1 MRNDHSLTPAEWH
14 VMECLWETSSCTG
27 REATDY
33 LSHSVGWSRST
44 TLTMLRRMQEKELI
58 ACHEENGVLTYTP
71 LVKKE
76 EAVLSETQ
84 SFLDRVYHGSMSMML
99 SAFTKKQPLTD
110 DEIAELYAILEDA
123 KGGDHHD

>member
-1 MRNDHSLTPAEWH
+1 MRNDYSLTPAEWH
-14 VMECLWETSSCTG
+14 VMECLWDKSSCTG

-33 LSHSVGWSRST
+33 LSRSVGWSRST
-44 TLTMLRRMQEKELI
+44 ILTMLRRMQEKELI
-58 ACHEENGVLTYTP
+58 SCHEENGVLTYAP
-71 LVKKE
+71 LIPKE
-76 EAVLSETQ
+76 DAVLSETQ

-99 SAFTKKQPLTD
+99 SAFTKKQPLTE